1 MMTYLQSLAGGML
14 LGAAAIFLLIF
25 NGRIAGIS
33 GIVGRLLNGS
43 QAALNTAF
51 VLGLIL
57 GPVVYAALFGSFPVT
72 SIAAS
77 WPVIIVAGLL
87 VGIGTRMGSGCT
99 SGHGIL
105 GMARFSKRSIAATIT
120 FLITGVTAATLA
132 GVLL

>member
-1 MMTYLQSLAGGML
+1 MMTYLQSLAGGMI

-43 QAALNTAF
+43 QAALNAAF

-72 SIAAS
+72 TISAS
-77 WPVIIVAGLL
+77 WPIIVVAGLL

-120 FLITGVTAATLA
+120 FLITGVAAATLT

>member
-1 MMTYLQSLAGGML
+1 MMTYLQSLAGGMI

-43 QAALNTAF
+43 QAALNAAF

-72 SIAAS
+72 TISAS
-77 WPVIIVAGLL
+77 WPIIVVAGLL

-120 FLITGVTAATLA
+120 FLITGVAAATLA

>member
-1 MMTYLQSLAGGML
+1 MMSYLQSLVGGML

-43 QAALNTAF
+43 QIALNAAF

-57 GPVVYAALFGSFPVT
+57 GPVAYAALFGSFPATTIV
-72 SIAAS
+72 AS

-120 FLITGVTAATLA
+120 FLITGVAAATLA

>member
-1 MMTYLQSLAGGML
+1 MMIYLQSLAGGML

-33 GIVGRLLNGS
+33 GIVGRLLNGN
-43 QAALNTAF
+43 QAVLNAAF

-57 GPVVYAALFGSFPVT
+57 GPVVYAVAFGSFPAT
-72 SIAAS
+72 TIAAS

-120 FLITGVTAATLA
+120 FLVTGVVAATFA

>member
-1 MMTYLQSLAGGML
+1 MMIYLQSLAGGMI

-43 QAALNTAF
+43 QAALNAAF

-72 SIAAS
+72 TISAS
-77 WPVIIVAGLL
+77 WPIIVVAGLL

-120 FLITGVTAATLA
+120 FLITGVAAATLA

>member
-1 MMTYLQSLAGGML
+1 MMTYLQSLAGGIL

-43 QAALNTAF
+43 QAALNAAF

-57 GPVVYAALFGSFPVT
+57 GPVVYAALFGNFPAPTIV
-72 SIAAS
+72 AS
-77 WPVIIVAGLL
+77 WPIIIVAGLL
-87 VGIGTRMGSGCT
+87 VGVGTRMGSGCT

-120 FLITGVTAATLA
+120 FLITGVAAATIA

>member
-1 MMTYLQSLAGGML
+1 MMIYLQSLAGGMI

-43 QAALNTAF
+43 QAALNAAF

-72 SIAAS
+72 TISAS
-77 WPVIIVAGLL
+77 WPIIVVAGLL

-120 FLITGVTAATLA
+120 FLITGVAAATLT

>member
-1 MMTYLQSLAGGML
+1 MMTYLQPLAGGMI

-43 QAALNTAF
+43 QAALNAAF
-51 VLGLIL
+51 VLGLIF

-72 SIAAS
+72 TISAS
-77 WPVIIVAGLL
+77 WPIIVVAGLL

-120 FLITGVTAATLA
+120 FLITGVAAATLT

>member
-1 MMTYLQSLAGGML
+1 MIIYIQSLAGGML

-43 QAALNTAF
+43 QVALNAAF

-57 GPVVYAALFGSFPVT
+57 GPVVYAVLFGSFPAT
-72 SIAAS
+72 TIAAS
-77 WPVIIVAGLL
+77 WAVIIVAGLL
-87 VGIGTRMGSGCT
+87 VGVGTRIGSGCT

-120 FLITGVTAATLA
+120 FLLTGVAAATLA